1 MSLAARLLAPL
12 AALEL
17 PLRGALER
25 LRPPATPLGPWGE
38 SWAALYLRAHG
49 CQLLARNCRPARH
62 LELDLVARH
71 GRTLLFVEVK
81 TRRSETYGPPRLA
94 LTPAKRDHLRKAAT
108 AYLAQHGLLA
118 STPYRFDAI
127 EVIGTPGQGRPT
139 LRWLQH
145 LDFSHTRAP
154 DLYC

>member
-12 AALEL
+12 AALAL
-17 PLRGALER
+17 PLRGVWER
-25 LRPPATPLGPWGE
+25 LHPPASPLGAWGE
-38 SWAALYLRAHG
+38 AWAAQYLRAHG
-49 CQLLARNCRPARH
+49 CQILARNCRPTRH
-62 LELDLVARH
+62 LELDLIARH

-94 LTPAKRDHLRKAAT
+94 LTPAKRNHLRKAAT

-118 STPYRFDAI
+118 ATAYRFDAV
-127 EVIGTPGQGRPT
+127 EVIGTPGHGRPT

-145 LDFSHTRAP
+145 LDFSHTRSP

>member
-1 MSLAARLLAPL
+1 MSLVARLLAPL

-17 PLRGALER
+17 PLRGAWER
-25 LRPPATPLGPWGE
+25 LFAPATSLGTWGE
-38 SWAALYLRAHG
+38 AWAARYLRAHG
-49 CQLLARNCRPARH
+49 CQILARNCRPTRH
-62 LELDLVARH
+62 LELDLIARH

-81 TRRSETYGPPRLA
+81 TRRSEAYGPPRLA
-94 LTPAKRDHLRKAAT
+94 LTPAKRNRLRKAAT

-118 STPYRFDAI
+118 STAYRFDAI
-127 EVIGTPGQGRPT
+127 EVIGSPGHGCPI

-145 LDFSHTRAP
+145 LDFSLTRSP